1 MSTEAK
7 APATRHGTAK
17 RRNRERALRT
27 ALELQLV
34 AIDEF
39 SWSSISNFR
48 LRG

>member
-7 APATRHGTAK
+7 EPATRHGTAK
-17 RRNRERALRT
+17 GRNRERDLRT
-27 ALELQLV
+27 ALESRLV

-48 LRG
+48 LRV